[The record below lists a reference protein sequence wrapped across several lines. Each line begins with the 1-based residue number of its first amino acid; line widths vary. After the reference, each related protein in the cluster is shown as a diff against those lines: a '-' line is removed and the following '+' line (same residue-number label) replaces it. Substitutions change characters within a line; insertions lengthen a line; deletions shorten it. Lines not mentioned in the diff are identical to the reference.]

1 MSQVMNPQE
10 VMRIS
15 ILGYNFADWV
25 KQFKEA
31 FKKSDGTYDYMAYL
45 AQLNNPSGFFLL
57 KGSIGSDETNDF
69 LNSLLTPTLDR
80 IEIVGGMGQ
89 KGGGI
94 LTIIILLLILNLF
107 AAAIQ
112 SSLITNTAAK
122 AELEFRN
129 ANRDVN
135 PHEDIKK
142 PETVEGWLWN
152 TEPTDKQMKEYK
164 KAVYLQ
170 DQLRTLMH
178 NADLEAETNKQVI
191 LREQD
196 RKDAVAAAR
205 EQLDAELRKR
215 ELDFKIEQ
223 EKSKT
228 NKDLEE
234 LRIKEKYT
242 KKELTEAEKRNDAL
256 TAQFEKVVREFT
268 DLQGKWKDSF
278 METELWKRNC
288 LLLGFAG
295 CFGYIVSTQMQRT
308 RKNYMIGPQYL
319 IPKMQGLIVMGI
331 NNGNIVQ
338 VYNPETG
345 TKNYWTNQATIDQ
358 LSAALGLMVGN
369 MLQAASIGNNNN
381 NNNDGN
387 GAGAL
392 GYDPSMRSSSGALG
406 YDPSMRSSSGAL
418 GYDPSMRRRG
428 GRKTRRLK
436 KLKKINNKTR

>member
-15 ILGYNFADWV
+15 VLGYNFADWV

-57 KGSIGSDETNDF
+57 NGSIGSDETNDF

-94 LTIIILLLILNLF
+94 LIIILLLILTLF
-107 AAAIQ
+107 AAAID
-112 SSLITNTAAK
+112 SSLTTNTAAK
-122 AELEFRN
+122 ELEEFRK
-129 ANRDVN
+129 VN
-135 PHEDIKK
+135 PLVDAYEDIQE
-142 PETVEGWLWN
+142 PEVIKGWLWN
-152 TEPTDKQMKEYK
+152 TEPTPQQKQEFK
-164 KAVYLQ
+164 KALSKQAQLQ
-170 DQLRTLMH
+170 ELIYRA
-178 NADLEAETNKQVI
+178 NLEAEKNQAITLK
-191 LREQD
+191 EQD
-196 RKDAVAAAR
+196 RLDKESEAKLEQAR
-205 EQLDAELRKR
+205 SETQKKLNKLEGELVLAQGQLESKNR
-215 ELDFKIEQ
+215 ELIQ
-223 EKSKT
+223 A
-228 NKDLEE
+228 
-234 LRIKEKYT
+234 KE
-242 KKELTEAEKRNDAL
+242 ELTEAQNRNNVL
-256 TAQFEKVVREFT
+256 T
-268 DLQGKWKDSF
+268 
-278 METELWKRNC
+278 TELEKYFSKFKDAWMEAEVWKRNC
-288 LLLGFAG
+288 LLLGFSG
-295 CFGYIVSTQMQRT
+295 CFAYIVTSEMQRN

-345 TKNYWTNQATIDQ
+345 TKNYWTNKATIDQ

-369 MLQAASIGNNNN
+369 MLQAALSGN

-406 YDPSMRSSSGAL
+406 YDPG
-418 GYDPSMRRRG
+418 MRRRG